1 MPDIFVPIDTSD
13 FSNYYG
19 EIRNRGLIYK
29 YSLEYADQNR
39 EKLNAMKSV
48 DETLDMLNKDNVL
61 RKFISF
67 ASNNGVKFNKK
78 QFEISKKIIDT
89 QLKAYIVRNIFDNEG
104 FYPVIE
110 KIDKTLQ
117 VAIDEL
123 KKGVHLTTTKN

>member
-1 MPDIFVPIDTSD
+1 
-13 FSNYYG
+13 
-19 EIRNRGLIYK
+19 
-29 YSLEYADQNR
+29 
-39 EKLNAMKSV
+39 MKSV